1 MKHPHTHEP
10 LDFATVAKRESNTPP
25 PIMMIT
31 IKPNTAAI
39 NIFLSFS
46 GAVGNR
52 TYRKMVDMFL
62 PFSSAVG
69 NHAYRKMVNIFLSF
83 SSAVANRAYRKMVD
97 ARAQPQT
104 APTEKLP
111 II

>member
-46 GAVGNR
+46 
-52 TYRKMVDMFL
+52 
-62 PFSSAVG
+62 SAVG
-69 NHAYRKMVNIFLSF
+69 NHALVLF
-83 SSAVANRAYRKMVD
+83 
-97 ARAQPQT
+97 P
-104 APTEKLP
+104 
-111 II
+111 